1 MFLTT
6 KNRLVKIYK
15 KMPSIVSMPED
26 KKNARLAKILGDLQM
41 DGIFDEVMQED
52 DALEEIEMMAD
63 IYFNSSI
70 SMQDKQKALNSYFN
84 DSRENEVQTQDMV
97 PAVLSSEERIR
108 RKQKEYG
115 IIPDDVH
122 ETVIPVVKKLQYGRS
137 PLHDCVAQRCL
148 SEIKMWAAEGKYLFD
163 KDNSGNTP
171 YDMAYFDNY
180 QEAIDILKEAMDR
193 VKKDVA

>member
-26 KKNARLAKILGDLQM
+26 KMNERLAKIYDDLQM
-41 DGIFDEVMQED
+41 DGIFDEVIQED
-52 DALEEIEMMAD
+52 DVFEEIEMMAD

-84 DSRENEVQTQDMV
+84 GSRENEVQTQDIV

-115 IIPDDVH
+115 IIPDDSN
-122 ETVIPVVKKLQYGRS
+122 TSLTNSAKKLQYGRS

-180 QEAIDILKEAMDR
+180 QEAVDILKEAMDR
-193 VKKDVA
+193 VKKDLA